1 VTRATR
7 STNQRYVG
15 GEAPPAESAGTV
27 WEALSH
33 CAADANSSIS
43 AAATTPES
51 FSARIAPVP
60 QR

>member
-1 VTRATR
+1 
-7 STNQRYVG
+7 
-15 GEAPPAESAGTV
+15 V

-33 CAADANSSIS
+33 SAADANSSIS

-51 FSARIAPVP
+51 FSARIAQVP